1 MLQME
6 ADRTIL
12 QFEDLYKTYY
22 QKVLRVSCMIVKNP
36 YLAEDVA
43 QETFIKAF
51 KKMDMIRDMDKI
63 SGWLST
69 IASRT
74 AIDFLRK
81 EKKISAVPLE
91 EVVCM
96 KLYQSHL
103 FGNVENELDR
113 LFTEEEIKE
122 ELKAMSPKL
131 QDVFHLKYMKELKD
145 EEIAKRLKLSK
156 AAVKSR
162 LCRARK
168 HLKGNLQ
175 ENEQLEAV
183 SVS

>member
-6 ADRTIL
+6 VDRTFIN
-12 QFEDLYKTYY
+12 FEEIYKTYY
-22 QKVLRVSCMIVKNP
+22 QKVLRVSCMILKNP
-36 YLAEDVA
+36 SLAEDVA

-51 KKMDMIRDMDKI
+51 KKMDMIRDTEKI

-81 EKKISAVPLE
+81 EKKISAVPIE

-96 KLYQSHL
+96 KLYQSSL

-113 LFTEEEIKE
+113 LFTEDEIKE
-122 ELKAMSPKL
+122 EMKALSPKL
-131 QDVFHLKYMKELKD
+131 QAVFQLKYMKEMKD

-168 HLKGNLQ
+168 HLKGNLE
-175 ENEQLEAV
+175 ENEQLAV